1 METSLIKEIQRVKAC
16 DLDVIMFVCGELCD
30 LLVKHNY

>member
-1 METSLIKEIQRVKAC
+1 METSLLKEIQRVEPC
-16 DLDVIMFVCGELCD
+16 DLDVTVFVCGELSD